1 MKQFLI
7 KFSAFFLLT
16 SLGLIV
22 AYRILDPGYT
32 TIGDVRH
39 IKTRNIISKNEVYNT
54 LLIGSSRVYDV
65 GNLSDCNYLIYNY
78 GFIQAI
84 PEDFPAFIEYAL
96 ENQPIQKIIIGLDFF
111 GTSNKGLNDA
121 SSHWKKSDE
130 YINEVKS
137 ENLLSRTL
145 SIYDFQRF
153 KRLVNYKI
161 LKNDPFERSSQ
172 PLDVK
177 SNNYWNRPFW
187 NIYKNAYATYSFNE
201 NLGITYKEIKKVCKN
216 SEIIVYIT
224 PESEILFKLLLDMKL
239 ESDYQKFLRVATENF
254 DTVINMME
262 INEFTKSPKNFKDES
277 HLTVKNLHN
286 IICGLAN
293 GSMVDIPATIL
304 TKQNIETY
312 LKEEKY
318 KSR

>member
-1 MKQFLI
+1 MKQFII
-7 KFSAFFLLT
+7 KFSFFFLSI

-22 AYRILDPGYT
+22 LYTILDPGYT

-39 IKTRNIISKNEVYNT
+39 IKTRNVSSKSEVYNT
-54 LLIGSSRVYDV
+54 LLIGSSRVFDV
-65 GNLSDCNYLIYNY
+65 GNVSDCNYQIYNY

-84 PEDFPAFIEYAL
+84 PEDFPAFIQYAR

-121 SSHWKKSDE
+121 RSNWQKSEE

-137 ENLLSRTL
+137 ENVFSRSI

-153 KRLVNYKI
+153 KRLINYKI
-161 LKNDPFERSSQ
+161 LRNDPFERSLQ
-172 PLDVK
+172 PVT
-177 SNNYWNRPFW
+177 SNNQWKRPFW
-187 NIYKNAYATYSFNE
+187 NIYKNAYTTYTYNG
-201 NLGITYKEIKKVCKN
+201 NLQDTFKRIKEACKN
-216 SEIIVYIT
+216 SELIVYIT
-224 PESEILFKLLLDMKL
+224 PESEILFELLIDMGL
-239 ESDYQKFLRVATENF
+239 ESEYQKFLREATENF

-262 INEFTKSPKNFKDES
+262 INEFTKAPKNFKDES
-277 HLTVKNLHN
+277 HLTLENLHN

-293 GSMVDIPATIL
+293 GSKENIPATIL

-312 LKEEKY
+312 LKEKQY
-318 KSR
+318 KPR